1 MYGSFVELDCLHSR
15 FVAVEA
21 STRNFGHAVAHPYLL
36 AKTSLD
42 LAAAAQFSSLV
53 SVIIIAVVELVLAS
67 TSQVD
72 SAAPVSTSLGS
83 VDTTGTASGT
93 THSQLCRSILISAAA
108 CSTTS
113 GVS

>member
-21 STRNFGHAVAHPYLL
+21 STRSFGHAAAHPYLL

-72 SAAPVSTSLGS
+72 STAPVSTSLGS
-83 VDTTGTASGT
+83 VDTAGIASST
-93 THSQLCRSILISAAA
+93 THSQLCRSVLISVAA
-108 CSTTS
+108 CSTAS